1 METMKRVFR
10 FLLKAIKWTFIVI
23 IAIAAVSALYNLT
36 LPTQSKITEKL
47 SENEKA
53 YIAEA
58 MNLQQNLGNSVWP
71 GWGDQQIPVMVYN
84 EKYAFLT
91 GYTNPPAGWKKMPA
105 EEFRGSDWK
114 PVENDDIFGKV
125 YYHQRLPNPE
135 ITPENFTVKVGNR
148 WVVTMQTKEY
158 AAVAFYNGFKK
169 ELPPVLNAVFPYKIF
184 WNMLMGK
191 AENYIEG
198 MTHEAFH
205 AFQGTVVPSRLAE
218 GENAAQLS
226 SEYPWEQPKNAAGW
240 EGEINLLLK
249 TYHNENKDSMRY
261 YTALFIKKREERRQ
275 TANLSEEFIQYEK
288 NREWLEG
295 LAKYAEL
302 NIGLEAENS
311 SGYKPVEAIKTIS
324 DFKNYKNRS
333 SWFNRQVN
341 EVKRTA
347 SRPGESR
354 FYYGGMLQAQ
364 MLDRLLPNWKNSAY
378 EENIYLDDLLKL
390 AVKNI

>member
-1 METMKRVFR
+1 MKRVFR

-23 IAIAAVSALYNLT
+23 IALAMVSALYNLT

-47 SENEKA
+47 SEKEKA

-58 MNLQQNLGNSVWP
+58 MNLQLNLGNSVWP
-71 GWGDQQIPVMVYN
+71 GWGEQQIPVMVYN

-91 GYTNPPAGWKKMPA
+91 GYANPPAGWKKMPA

-114 PVENDDIFGKV
+114 PVEDDDFFGEV
-125 YYHQRLPNPE
+125 YYRQPLPNPE
-135 ITPENFTVKVGNR
+135 IIPENFTVKVGDR

-158 AAVAFYNGFKK
+158 AAVAFYNGFKE

-184 WNMLMGK
+184 WNLLMGK

-205 AFQGTVVPSRLAE
+205 AFQGTVVPARLAD
-218 GENAAQLS
+218 GENAARLS
-226 SEYPWEQPKNAAGW
+226 SEYPWEQPKNTECW
-240 EGEINLLLK
+240 KEETHLLLQA
-249 TYHNENKDSMRY
+249 YRSENKDRMHY
-261 YTALFIKKREERRQ
+261 YTIQFLKKREERRQ

-302 NIGLEAENS
+302 NIGLEAENNP
-311 SGYKPVEAIKTIS
+311 GYKPVESIKTIS

-333 SWFNRQVN
+333 SWLKRQVN

-354 FYYGGMLQAQ
+354 FYYGGMLQAL
-364 MLDRLLPNWKNSAY
+364 MLDRLMPNWKNSAFD
-378 EENIYLDDLLKL
+378 ENIYLDDILNK
-390 AVKNI
+390 AVENS